1 MKYNF
6 NNIISLRIRR
16 LTALG
21 GLLCLVFLNQSSIAA
36 SLTSSDTAEVGKV
49 QIVLGKV
56 YVENSQNQRESLK
69 PGSTIRVSDSIYT
82 AANGH
87 VHIRFTDGG
96 LVSVRPGS
104 RLDVV
109 RYDYDPERPEQ
120 SSVKFNLEEG
130 VTRSISGDAAK
141 SARQRFRLNTPI
153 AAIGV
158 RGTDFVVSAT
168 DSTTRALVNEGAIV
182 MAPYSDQCSASSFG
196 PCALNAVELTGTS
209 LQIIELDGTTPAPR
223 LLAAPHERDSGALRD
238 EVQLALVDNSNSN
251 SSERDVEDKSETNE
265 LYLETVT
272 PTRVSN
278 EAATAV
284 TTLVAPGPNFT
295 PEAPVAALELTSRQ
309 LVWGRWSEDQI
320 EAERITL
327 AFDDA
332 KAGRAVSVG
341 NSDYILF
348 RNEDNGTRVDSGL
361 GVIGFELNSAQ
372 AFYSSDSG
380 VVAMQV
386 EGGNLDIDFNRSEFA
401 TSLNL
406 SHSLTGNVDFVAN
419 GRISDGGYFNSRDA
433 SQRIAGAVSTDG
445 QEAGYF
451 FERQLLEGG
460 INGLTLWDAR

>member
-1 MKYNF
+1 MKSNF
-6 NNIISLRIRR
+6 NDMFSLLPMR
-16 LTALG
+16 LIASG
-21 GLLCLVFLNQSSIAA
+21 CLLCSLLLSQISFAA
-36 SLTSSDTAEVGKV
+36 SPASSDTAEVGEV
-49 QIVLGKV
+49 QIVLGKA
-56 YVENSQNQRESLK
+56 YVENHLSKRETLK

-82 AANGH
+82 EANGH

-96 LVSVRPGS
+96 FVSVRPGS

-109 RYDYDPERPEQ
+109 RYDYDQARPEQ
-120 SSVKFNLEEG
+120 SSVKFNLQEG

-168 DSTTRALVNEGAIV
+168 DKTTRALVNEGAIV
-182 MAPYSDQCSASSFG
+182 MAPYSEECSAASFG
-196 PCALNAVELTGTS
+196 PCALNALELTGTS

-223 LLAAPHERDSGALRD
+223 LLAAPHERDPGSLRD
-238 EVQLALVDNSNSN
+238 EVQLAVVDNSDD
-251 SSERDVEDKSETNE
+251 SEDDAETKSETNE

-272 PTRVSN
+272 PTRVTN
-278 EAATAV
+278 EAASVASS
-284 TTLVAPGPNFT
+284 LVASGPNFT
-295 PEAPVAALELTSRQ
+295 PDAPVAALELSSRQ
-309 LVWGRWSEDQI
+309 LVWGRWSEEQI
-320 EAERITL
+320 ESERITL
-327 AFDDA
+327 AFNDA

-341 NSDYILF
+341 NNDHILF

-361 GVIGFELNSAQ
+361 GVVGFELNSAQ
-372 AFYSSDSG
+372 AFYSSGSG

-386 EGGNLDIDFNRSEFA
+386 EGGNLDIDFNRSEFSTA
-401 TSLNL
+401 LNL
-406 SHSLTGNVDFVAN
+406 SHDFTGNVDFIAN
-419 GRISDGGYFNSRDA
+419 GKISEGGYFNSRDA

-460 INGLTLWDAR
+460 IHGLTLWDAR